1 MIMARQ
7 VIQVNYNQNSKIN
20 HSWKIKSIT
29 LTVRKE
35 IKENSCDEAN
45 KIITIR

>member
-1 MIMARQ
+1 MIMTRQ

-20 HSWKIKSIT
+20 SWKIKSIT

-45 KIITIR
+45 RIK